1 METPGTMNQ
10 ESGVLV
16 LPLTNELGAWAG
28 PSVSLGCDVLIHKMW
43 TAKDESLPV
52 STSTLVHWE
61 D

>member
-1 METPGTMNQ
+1 METLETMNQ
-10 ESGVLV
+10 DSGMLV

-28 PSVSLGCDVLIHKMW
+28 TSVSLGCDVLIHKMW

-61 D
+61 N